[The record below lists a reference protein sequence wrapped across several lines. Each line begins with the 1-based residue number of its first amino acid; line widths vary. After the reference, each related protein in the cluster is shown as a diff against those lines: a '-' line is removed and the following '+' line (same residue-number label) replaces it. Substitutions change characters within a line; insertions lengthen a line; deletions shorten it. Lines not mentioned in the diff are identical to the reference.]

1 MFVGRDGEEAMNDRF
16 PFLIAAFVYLMDQY
30 KQLGMVPPEEEQ
42 DEEKTSG
49 NEVGETASEKENDAS
64 AEAEK
69 KSDASAEAEKEN
81 DASTEAEKENDA
93 SAEAEKENDA
103 SAEAE
108 KKPTLHRGEAI
119 LSLNAVSNFE
129 CSLTRLNY
137 SQETSDMLANSLNS
151 VFGRVKAST
160 LIIHTSFAQLTTY
173 FVLQEV
179 QNLRSPLDAETEH
192 MLKVLSMAL
201 MKTLYLW
208 GVEVA
213 CDVEFRRKWDIL
225 SSKR

>member
-81 DASTEAEKENDA
+81 DAST
-93 SAEAEKENDA
+93 
-103 SAEAE
+103 EAE

-192 MLKVLSMAL
+192 MLKVMSMAL

-213 CDVEFRRKWDIL
+213 CDVEFRRKWAIL

>member
-1 MFVGRDGEEAMNDRF
+1 MNDRF

-81 DASTEAEKENDA
+81 DAST
-93 SAEAEKENDA
+93 
-103 SAEAE
+103 EAE

-192 MLKVLSMAL
+192 MLKVMSMAL

-213 CDVEFRRKWDIL
+213 CDVEFRRKWAIL

>member
-69 KSDASAEAEKEN
+69 KSDASAEAEKK
-81 DASTEAEKENDA
+81 SDA

-103 SAEAE
+103 STEAE
-108 KKPTLHRGEAI
+108 KKLTLHRGEAI

-192 MLKVLSMAL
+192 MLKVMSMAL

-213 CDVEFRRKWDIL
+213 CDVEFRRKWAIL

>member
-1 MFVGRDGEEAMNDRF
+1 MNDRF

-42 DEEKTSG
+42 DEEETSG
-49 NEVGETASEKENDAS
+49 NEVGEAASEKE
-64 AEAEK
+64 
-69 KSDASAEAEKEN
+69 SDASAV
-81 DASTEAEKENDA
+81 
-93 SAEAEKENDA
+93 
-103 SAEAE
+103 AE

-151 VFGRVKAST
+151 VFGRVKASA

-192 MLKVLSMAL
+192 LLKVLSMAL

-213 CDVEFRRKWDIL
+213 CDVEFRRKWATP

>member
-1 MFVGRDGEEAMNDRF
+1 MNDRF

-49 NEVGETASEKENDAS
+49 NEVGEAASEKENDAS

-69 KSDASAEAEKEN
+69 ES
-81 DASTEAEKENDA
+81 
-93 SAEAEKENDA
+93 DA

-213 CDVEFRRKWDIL
+213 CDVEFLRKWAIL

>member
-49 NEVGETASEKENDAS
+49 NEVGETASEKESDAS

-69 KSDASAEAEKEN
+69 KS
-81 DASTEAEKENDA
+81 DA

-192 MLKVLSMAL
+192 MLKVMSMAL

-213 CDVEFRRKWDIL
+213 CDVEFRRKWAIL

>member
-81 DASTEAEKENDA
+81 DASTEAEK
-93 SAEAEKENDA
+93 KL
-103 SAEAE
+103 
-108 KKPTLHRGEAI
+108 TLHRGEAI

-213 CDVEFRRKWDIL
+213 CDVEFRRKWAIL

>member
-64 AEAEK
+64 
-69 KSDASAEAEKEN
+69 
-81 DASTEAEKENDA
+81 TEAEKENDA
-93 SAEAEKENDA
+93 SAEAR
-103 SAEAE
+103 

-213 CDVEFRRKWDIL
+213 CDVEFRRKWAIL

>member
-49 NEVGETASEKENDAS
+49 NEVGEAASEKENDAS
-64 AEAEK
+64 A
-69 KSDASAEAEKEN
+69 
-81 DASTEAEKENDA
+81 EAEKENDA

-213 CDVEFRRKWDIL
+213 CDVEFRRKWAIL

>member
-69 KSDASAEAEKEN
+69 KS
-81 DASTEAEKENDA
+81 DA

-179 QNLRSPLDAETEH
+179 QNLRGPLDAETEH
-192 MLKVLSMAL
+192 MLKVMSMAL

-213 CDVEFRRKWDIL
+213 CDVEFLRKWAIR

>member
-49 NEVGETASEKENDAS
+49 NEVGEAASEKENDAS

-69 KSDASAEAEKEN
+69 ES
-81 DASTEAEKENDA
+81 
-93 SAEAEKENDA
+93 DA

-213 CDVEFRRKWDIL
+213 CDVEFLRKWAIL

>member
-1 MFVGRDGEEAMNDRF
+1 MFVGRDGEEAMNDRY

-64 AEAEK
+64 
-69 KSDASAEAEKEN
+69 
-81 DASTEAEKENDA
+81 TEAEKENDA
-93 SAEAEKENDA
+93 SAEAR
-103 SAEAE
+103 

-213 CDVEFRRKWDIL
+213 CDVEFRRKWAIL

>member
-1 MFVGRDGEEAMNDRF
+1 MNDRF

-49 NEVGETASEKENDAS
+49 NEVGETASEK
-64 AEAEK
+64 
-69 KSDASAEAEKEN
+69 KSDASAEAEK
-81 DASTEAEKENDA
+81 KL
-93 SAEAEKENDA
+93 
-103 SAEAE
+103 
-108 KKPTLHRGEAI
+108 TLHRGEAI

-192 MLKVLSMAL
+192 MLKVMSMAL

-213 CDVEFRRKWDIL
+213 CDVEFRRKWAIL

>member
-16 PFLIAAFVYLMDQY
+16 PFLVAAFVYLMDQY

-49 NEVGETASEKENDAS
+49 NEVGEAASEKENDAS

-69 KSDASAEAEKEN
+69 ES
-81 DASTEAEKENDA
+81 
-93 SAEAEKENDA
+93 DA

-213 CDVEFRRKWDIL
+213 CDVEFRRKWAIL